1 MSPPLLHHWPTIP
14 PRLTWS
20 WAASGVSGDSE
31 IQCFCLASQ
40 HASKQSAPGE
50 GIASGLQ
57 NNGLQILLRAAYDR
71 MTHLIPLS
79 LLPLFGIFC
88 CLPVGETF

>member
-31 IQCFCLASQ
+31 IQCYCLASQ

-57 NNGLQILLRAAYDR
+57 NNGLQILLRARLRQDDSLDPPFPPA
-71 MTHLIPLS
+71 LIWYF
-79 LLPLFGIFC
+79 LLP
-88 CLPVGETF
+88 TSW